1 MTLASG
7 KQKLSPTQIR
17 LGVPV
22 KWSLFDAN
30 GSLLL
35 REGATIETDNQ
46 IESLMR
52 CGAYYYTGPDLTRY
66 APPHSSSSGNSSY
79 EVVNT
84 LLKRLEDS
92 LDLIGRPGKEQQF
105 IRQLLHLILDLQ
117 KVCSADPNAVLGT
130 TQLIIHG
137 PNAVVHAMHCAMICE
152 IVGSR
157 FGWDKRERI
166 AVVAAALTQNVS
178 LIEFQ
183 GLLDKQTSP
192 LTDEQRERVQQH
204 PKRSAEMLIQSGVKD
219 RRWLHIVL
227 QHHERM
233 DGSGYPRGLSGDKIL
248 LEARLLAIVDSY
260 VAMTRPRTYRQTLR
274 SQDAMKELFKQR
286 GQEIDSQLSEL
297 FLGVMGFFAPGCLVR
312 RLSGEVAIVVAT
324 GSTPE
329 KVVLSNITDKH
340 SRSLET
346 PGPAQETE
354 TTKIGGV
361 LNLIDYEKLVA
372 HLGNIWPDL
381 PLR

>member
-7 KQKLSPTQIR
+7 KQKLGPTQIR

-52 CGAYYYTGPDLTRY
+52 CGAYYYTGPNLTRY
-66 APPHSSSSGNSSY
+66 VPPQPATSGSSSY
-79 EVVNT
+79 QVVNT
-84 LLKRLEDS
+84 LLKRLEES
-92 LDLIGRPGKEQQF
+92 LDLIGHPGKGPQF
-105 IRQLLHLILDLQ
+105 IRQLLKLIIDIQ
-117 KVCSADPNAVLGT
+117 KVCSADANAALGT
-130 TQLIIHG
+130 TQLLIHA
-137 PNAVVHAMHCAMICE
+137 PSALVHALHCALICE
-152 IVGSR
+152 IAGSR
-157 FGWDKRERI
+157 FGWDRRERI
-166 AVVAAALTQNVS
+166 PVVAAALSQNVS
-178 LIEFQ
+178 LMDFQ
-183 GLLDKQTSP
+183 GQLVRQTTP
-192 LTDEQRERVQQH
+192 LTDQQRERILQH
-204 PKRSAEMLIQSGVKD
+204 PKRSAEMLVKAGVKD
-219 RRWLHIVL
+219 RRWLQIVL

-233 DGSGYPRGLSGDKIL
+233 DGSGYPRGVSGENIL

-274 SQDAMKELFKQR
+274 SQDAMKELFKQK

-297 FLGVMGFFAPGCLVR
+297 FFGVMGFFAPGSLVR

-329 KVVLSNITDKH
+329 TVLLSSITDKH
-340 SRSLET
+340 SHSLESSE
-346 PGPAQETE
+346 PPEEIE

-361 LNLIDYEKLVA
+361 LNLIDYERLVA
-372 HLGNIWPDL
+372 HLGNIWPDIN
-381 PLR
+381 LR

>member
-22 KWSLFDAN
+22 KWSLFDGN
-30 GSLLL
+30 GNLLL

-52 CGAYYYTGPDLTRY
+52 CGAYYYTGPNLTRY
-66 APPHSSSSGNSSY
+66 APTHPSTASNSSY
-79 EVVNT
+79 QVVNS

-92 LDLIGRPGKEQQF
+92 LDLIGRPGKGPQF
-105 IRQLLHLILDLQ
+105 IRQLFKLILDIQ
-117 KVCSADPNAVLGT
+117 KVCTADGNAALGT
-130 TQLIIHG
+130 TQLI
-137 PNAVVHAMHCAMICE
+137 VHAPSTLVHALHCALICE
-152 IVGSR
+152 ISGSR

-166 AVVAAALTQNVS
+166 PVVAAALTQNVS
-178 LIEFQ
+178 LMEFQ
-183 GLLDKQTSP
+183 GLLVKQTSP
-192 LTDEQRERVQQH
+192 LTDEQRQRVQQH
-204 PKRSAEMLIQSGVKD
+204 PKRSAEMLVKSGVKD
-219 RRWLHIVL
+219 RRWLQIVL

-233 DGSGYPRGLSGDKIL
+233 DGSGYPRGLSGDTIL

-286 GQEIDSQLSEL
+286 GQEIDNQLSEM

-329 KVVLSNITDKH
+329 KVVLSSITDKH
-340 SRSLET
+340 SRSLES
-346 PGPAQETE
+346 PEPPQEIE

-361 LNLIDYEKLVA
+361 LNLIDHEKLVA
-372 HLGNIWPDL
+372 HLGSIWPDL